1 MVHSW
6 FITDHLTDL
15 EPLNQDSMSRPS
27 GIARAWVQADCSY
40 KQTLEETMVSRR
52 FGTLQS

>member
-6 FITDHLTDL
+6 FITDHRTDL
-15 EPLNQDSMSRPS
+15 ASWNQDSMSRSS

-40 KQTLEETMVSRR
+40 KQTLEETMVTRR